1 MGAKSEE
8 VEKMALVRWDPA
20 RELDT
25 LQSDV
30 NRLFDSF
37 FGRREGAAL
46 GSQRWVPAMDLVET
60 DDSLVLK
67 ADLPGLGKDDVAIEV
82 KDGVLTISGERKAE
96 HETKREGYHRV
107 ERSFGRFSRSLG
119 LPRGVDP
126 NAVKASFDRGVLE
139 VTLPKPEESRPTK
152 IEIGGEGSAPRTI
165 EAEARD
171 AESPGAESND
181 AVGAAH

>member
-1 MGAKSEE
+1 
-8 VEKMALVRWDPA
+8 MALVRWDPA

-37 FGRREGAAL
+37 FGRREGAPI

-67 ADLPGLGKDDVAIEV
+67 ADLPGLDRDDIEIEV
-82 KDGVLTISGERKAE
+82 KDGVLTIAGERKSE
-96 HETKREGYHRV
+96 QESKREGYHRV

-126 NAVKASFDRGVLE
+126 SAVQASFDRGVLE
-139 VTLPKPEESRPTK
+139 VTLPKPEESKPTR
-152 IEIGGEGSAPRTI
+152 IEIGGGAGKPQAI
-165 EAEARD
+165 EAEAHD
-171 AESPGAESND
+171 TEASQGAGSQD